1 MIRELKK
8 LQTAT
13 LSDALREMRV
23 GETCIAPDGYS
34 AKTIKSSCAR
44 LKADGFIYQ
53 TTQRTGQQLIT
64 RIQ

>member
-1 MIRELKK
+1 MIKELKK

-13 LSDALREMRV
+13 LAEALMQMSV
-23 GETCIAPDGYS
+23 GETCIAPDGY
-34 AKTIKSSCAR
+34 APKSVIRTCAE
-44 LKADGFIYQ
+44 LKSQGYIYQ